1 MNIISEAII
10 DGGKRIDFEFEGRKC
25 ILCIPDNPRA
35 DKRVL
40 WRAEFFGAFDK
51 CDSEMLKRGWYR
63 AHISVSNMFGAPKAI
78 EIMKKFHDFLVCEYG
93 LNTKMVLVGFSR
105 GGLYSVNYAAT
116 YPEDISSLYLDAPVM
131 SVAQWPFGKGKT
143 PRNEDEVAKALEAFG
158 MSEEELLCAKL
169 QPVDRVGEV
178 ADAKIP
184 IVFVCGNA
192 DDVVN
197 YIDNTEAFLNIFK
210 SLGGKYEY
218 YVKPNCGHHPH
229 GLEDPTPVIKFIEKH
244 I

>member
-1 MNIISEAII
+1 MKILNETVIE
-10 DGGKRIDFEFEGRKC
+10 GGKQLEFEFEGRSC
-25 ILCIPDNPRA
+25 ILCIPDVPRA

-40 WRAEFFGAFDK
+40 WRAEFFHAFEK
-51 CDSEMLKRGWYR
+51 CDAEMLKRGWYR

-105 GGLYSVNYAAT
+105 GGLYSVNYAAA
-116 YPEDISSLYLDAPVM
+116 YPEDVSSLYLDAPVM
-131 SVAQWPFGKGKT
+131 SIAYWPFGKGKT
-143 PRNEDEVAKALEAFG
+143 LRNEEEVKKALSAFE
-158 MSEEELLCAKL
+158 MTEDELLCAKI
-169 QPVDRVGEV
+169 QPIDNAEKI
-178 ADAKIP
+178 AEAKIS

-192 DDVVN
+192 DDVVD
-197 YIDNTEAFLNIFK
+197 YQDNTEAFLGKFK

-229 GLEDPTPVIKFIEKH
+229 GLDDPTPVIKFIEKH